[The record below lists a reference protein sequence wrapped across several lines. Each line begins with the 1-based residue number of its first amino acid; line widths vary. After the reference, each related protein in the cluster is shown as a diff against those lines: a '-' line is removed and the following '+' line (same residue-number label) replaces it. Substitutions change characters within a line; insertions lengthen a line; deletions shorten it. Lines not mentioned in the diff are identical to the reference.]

1 MNILIRDILAIL
13 PDGAKVSTVYIKD
26 GVIASID
33 AAPAG
38 FAAEKT
44 IFGSGKLLM
53 PGLVNAHTHVY
64 MTLFRNCADDLTFN
78 DWLFGRIL
86 PLEDKLTPEDCY
98 WATLLGIM
106 EMVSTGATAFSTMDF
121 FLDATAEA
129 AKASGIRAVLSRGLV
144 GGRDNVEGGQK
155 RLREAFD
162 ALEKWNGIEKL
173 TFMLA
178 PHAPY
183 TCDDSYQTEV
193 AREAERLGLRVHTHI
208 SESKSE
214 VETIAARY
222 GCTPPELMDRC
233 GLLTELTVAAHCVH
247 VTDSDIGLLARRGV
261 SVVTNPASNL
271 KLANGVAP
279 VVKMLKAGV
288 NVALGTDGA
297 SSNNAL
303 NMFRELGLLSL
314 LHKGVSGDPQAVTAG
329 EAFEIATKNGAKAL
343 GLGDTGEIRAG
354 FKADIAIVDLDRPNL
369 QPLGDPVA
377 ALCYS
382 ANGSEVETVLAG
394 GELLME
400 NGRFTTIDSEKVH
413 FEVNRICERIG
424 TR

>member
-1 MNILIRDILAIL
+1 MNILIRDILTIL
-13 PDGAKVSTVYIKD
+13 PDGAKVSTVYIS
-26 GVIASID
+26 GGTIASVD
-33 AAPAG
+33 AAPSG
-38 FAAEKT
+38 FVADKT

-64 MTLFRNCADDLTFN
+64 MALFRNCADDLTFN

-98 WATLLGIM
+98 WATLLGVM
-106 EMVSTGATAFSTMDF
+106 EMVSTGTTAFSTMDF
-121 FLDATAEA
+121 FLDATARA
-129 AKASGIRAVLSRGLV
+129 ATESGIRAVLSRGLV

-162 ALEKWNGIEKL
+162 AFDTWKGNEKL

-208 SESKSE
+208 SESQSE
-214 VETIAARY
+214 VETIRDQY

-233 GLLTELTVAAHCVH
+233 GLLTDKTVAAHCVH
-247 VTDSDIGLLARRGV
+247 VTDSDIDILSRRGV

-279 VVKMLKAGV
+279 VVKMLKAGM

-303 NMFRELGLLSL
+303 NMFRELGLLGI
-314 LHKGVSGDPQAVTAG
+314 LHKGTSGDPQAVTAG
-329 EAFEIATKNGAKAL
+329 EAFGIATRNGAKAL
-343 GLGDTGEIRAG
+343 GLENVGEIRVG
-354 FKADIAIVDLDRPNL
+354 YKADLAILDLDRPNMT
-369 QPLGDPVA
+369 PLNDPVA

-400 NGRFTTIDSEKVH
+400 NRRFTTVDSEKV
-413 FEVNRICERIG
+413 FYEVNRICERIG
-424 TR
+424 TQ

>member
-1 MNILIRDILAIL
+1 MNILIRDILTIL
-13 PDGAKVSTVYIKD
+13 PDDAKVSTVYIKD
-26 GVIASID
+26 GVIAALD
-33 AAPAG
+33 EAPAG
-38 FAAEKT
+38 FAADKT
-44 IFGSGKLLM
+44 ILGSGKLLM

-86 PLEDKLTPEDCY
+86 PLEDKLTPEDCT
-98 WATLLGIM
+98 WATLLGIT
-106 EMVSTGATAFSTMDF
+106 EMLSAGTTVFSTMDF

-129 AKASGIRAVLSRGLV
+129 VKASGMRAVLSRGLV

-155 RLREAFD
+155 RLQEAFD
-162 ALEKWNGIEKL
+162 AIEKWKGNENI
-173 TFMLA
+173 TFMIA

-193 AREAERLGLRVHTHI
+193 AREAERLGLRIHTHI

-214 VETIAARY
+214 VETIRAQY

-233 GLLTELTVAAHCVH
+233 GLLTDRTVAAHCVH
-247 VTDSDIGLLARRGV
+247 VTDSDIELLAKRGV

-279 VVKMLKAGV
+279 VVKMRKAGV
-288 NVALGTDGA
+288 SVALGTDGA

-303 NMFRELGLLSL
+303 NMFRELGLLSI
-314 LHKGVSGDPQAVTAG
+314 LHKGTSGDPQAVTAR
-329 EAFEIATKNGAKAL
+329 EALDIATKNGAKAL
-343 GLGDTGEIRAG
+343 GLDSVGEIKVG
-354 FKADIAIVDLDRPNL
+354 YKADLAILDLDRPNM
-369 QPLGDPVA
+369 QPLGEPVA

-382 ANGSEVETVLAG
+382 ANGSEVETVIVG
-394 GELLME
+394 GELLLE
-400 NGRFTTIDSEKVH
+400 NRRFTTIDLEKVQH
-413 FEVNRICERIG
+413 ETKRICERIG